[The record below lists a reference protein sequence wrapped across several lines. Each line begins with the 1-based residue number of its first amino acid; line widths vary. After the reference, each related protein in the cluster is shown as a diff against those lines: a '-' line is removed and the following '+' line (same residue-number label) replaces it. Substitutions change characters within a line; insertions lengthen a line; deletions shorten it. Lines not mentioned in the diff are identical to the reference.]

1 MPIYSL
7 DGVRPDIADNAYVA
21 PSAQIIGNVKMAD
34 HSSVW
39 FGAVIR
45 GDNDLI
51 EIGARTNIQDNSVLH
66 TDPGIPL
73 IIGDGVIVGHRV
85 MLHGCKIGEN
95 TLIGIG
101 ATILNGAVI
110 GKNCIIGAHSLI
122 TEGKVIPDGSMVVGS
137 PGRIIKSLTEQHFQM
152 LQINSEVYVANAKRF
167 NQIIITSDHSTKPY
181 RAVISH
187 FNITNNLCT
196 WCHISIISN
205 IWSDAV

>member
-21 PSAQIIGNVKMAD
+21 PSAQIIGNVKMAEL
-34 HSSVW
+34 SSVW

-73 IIGDGVIVGHRV
+73 IIGDGVIVGHQV

-101 ATILNGAVI
+101 ATILNGAEI

-152 LQINSEVYVANAKRF
+152 LRINSEVYVANAKRF
-167 NQIIITSDHSTKPY
+167 NQ
-181 RAVISH
+181 
-187 FNITNNLCT
+187 NL
-196 WCHISIISN
+196 IKI
-205 IWSDAV
+205 

>member
-73 IIGDGVIVGHRV
+73 IIGDGVIVGHQV

-101 ATILNGAVI
+101 ATILNGAEI

-152 LQINSEVYVANAKRF
+152 LRINSEVYVANAKRF
-167 NQIIITSDHSTKPY
+167 NQ
-181 RAVISH
+181 
-187 FNITNNLCT
+187 NL
-196 WCHISIISN
+196 IKI
-205 IWSDAV
+205 

>member
-1 MPIYSL
+1 LPIYSL

-101 ATILNGAVI
+101 VTILNGAVI

-167 NQIIITSDHSTKPY
+167 NQ
-181 RAVISH
+181 
-187 FNITNNLCT
+187 NL
-196 WCHISIISN
+196 IEI
-205 IWSDAV
+205 

>member
-95 TLIGIG
+95 SLIGIG
-101 ATILNGAVI
+101 ATILNGAEI

-152 LQINSEVYVANAKRF
+152 LRINSEVYVANAKRF
-167 NQIIITSDHSTKPY
+167 NQ
-181 RAVISH
+181 
-187 FNITNNLCT
+187 NL
-196 WCHISIISN
+196 IKI
-205 IWSDAV
+205 

>member
-1 MPIYSL
+1 LPIYSL

-85 MLHGCKIGEN
+85 MLHGCKIGAN

-137 PGRIIKSLTEQHFQM
+137 PGRVIKSLTEQHFQM
-152 LQINSEVYVANAKRF
+152 LRINSEVYVANAKRF
-167 NQIIITSDHSTKPY
+167 NQ
-181 RAVISH
+181 
-187 FNITNNLCT
+187 NL
-196 WCHISIISN
+196 IEI
-205 IWSDAV
+205 

>member
-1 MPIYSL
+1 LSIYSL

-95 TLIGIG
+95 SLIGIG
-101 ATILNGAVI
+101 ATILNGAKI

-152 LQINSEVYVANAKRF
+152 LRINSEVYVANAKRF
-167 NQIIITSDHSTKPY
+167 NQ
-181 RAVISH
+181 
-187 FNITNNLCT
+187 NL
-196 WCHISIISN
+196 IKI
-205 IWSDAV
+205 

>member
-1 MPIYSL
+1 LPIYSL

-73 IIGDGVIVGHRV
+73 TIGDGVIVGHRV

-101 ATILNGAVI
+101 ATILNGAEI

-152 LQINSEVYVANAKRF
+152 LRINSEVYVANAKRF
-167 NQIIITSDHSTKPY
+167 NQ
-181 RAVISH
+181 
-187 FNITNNLCT
+187 NL
-196 WCHISIISN
+196 IKI
-205 IWSDAV
+205 

>member
-1 MPIYSL
+1 MSIYSL

-73 IIGDGVIVGHRV
+73 TIGDGVIVGHRV

-101 ATILNGAVI
+101 ATILNGAEI

-152 LQINSEVYVANAKRF
+152 LRINSEVYVANAKRF
-167 NQIIITSDHSTKPY
+167 NQ
-181 RAVISH
+181 
-187 FNITNNLCT
+187 NL
-196 WCHISIISN
+196 IEI
-205 IWSDAV
+205 

>member
-51 EIGARTNIQDNSVLH
+51 EIGARANIQDNSVLH

-101 ATILNGAVI
+101 ATILNSAVI

-152 LQINSEVYVANAKRF
+152 LRINSEVYVANAKRF
-167 NQIIITSDHSTKPY
+167 NQ
-181 RAVISH
+181 
-187 FNITNNLCT
+187 NL
-196 WCHISIISN
+196 IEI
-205 IWSDAV
+205 

>member
-7 DGVRPDIADNAYVA
+7 DGVRPNIADNAYVA

-95 TLIGIG
+95 SLIGIG
-101 ATILNGAVI
+101 ATILNGAEI

-152 LQINSEVYVANAKRF
+152 LRINSEVYVANAKRF
-167 NQIIITSDHSTKPY
+167 NQ
-181 RAVISH
+181 
-187 FNITNNLCT
+187 NL
-196 WCHISIISN
+196 IKI
-205 IWSDAV
+205 

>member
-7 DGVRPDIADNAYVA
+7 DSVRPDIADNAYVA

-51 EIGARTNIQDNSVLH
+51 EIGARSNIQDNSVLH

-152 LQINSEVYVANAKRF
+152 LRINSEVYVANAKRF
-167 NQIIITSDHSTKPY
+167 NQ
-181 RAVISH
+181 
-187 FNITNNLCT
+187 NL
-196 WCHISIISN
+196 IEI
-205 IWSDAV
+205 

>member
-95 TLIGIG
+95 SLIGIG
-101 ATILNGAVI
+101 ATILNGAKI

-152 LQINSEVYVANAKRF
+152 LRINSEVYVANAKRF
-167 NQIIITSDHSTKPY
+167 NQ
-181 RAVISH
+181 
-187 FNITNNLCT
+187 NL
-196 WCHISIISN
+196 IKI
-205 IWSDAV
+205 

>member
-51 EIGARTNIQDNSVLH
+51 EIGARSNIQDNSVLH

-152 LQINSEVYVANAKRF
+152 LRINSEVYVANAKRF
-167 NQIIITSDHSTKPY
+167 NQ
-181 RAVISH
+181 
-187 FNITNNLCT
+187 NL
-196 WCHISIISN
+196 IEI
-205 IWSDAV
+205 

>member
-1 MPIYSL
+1 LPIYSL

-167 NQIIITSDHSTKPY
+167 NQ
-181 RAVISH
+181 
-187 FNITNNLCT
+187 NL
-196 WCHISIISN
+196 IEI
-205 IWSDAV
+205 

>member
-73 IIGDGVIVGHRV
+73 TIGDGVIVGHRV

-101 ATILNGAVI
+101 ATILNGAEI

-152 LQINSEVYVANAKRF
+152 LRINSEVYVANAKRF
-167 NQIIITSDHSTKPY
+167 NQ
-181 RAVISH
+181 
-187 FNITNNLCT
+187 NLKK
-196 WCHISIISN
+196 I
-205 IWSDAV
+205 

>member
-1 MPIYSL
+1 LPIYSL

-73 IIGDGVIVGHRV
+73 VIGDGVIVGHRV

-152 LQINSEVYVANAKRF
+152 LRINSEVYVANAKRF
-167 NQIIITSDHSTKPY
+167 NQ
-181 RAVISH
+181 
-187 FNITNNLCT
+187 NL
-196 WCHISIISN
+196 IEI
-205 IWSDAV
+205 

>member
-1 MPIYSL
+1 LPIYSL

-95 TLIGIG
+95 SLIGIG
-101 ATILNGAVI
+101 ATILNGAKI

-152 LQINSEVYVANAKRF
+152 LRINSEVYVANAKRF
-167 NQIIITSDHSTKPY
+167 NQ
-181 RAVISH
+181 
-187 FNITNNLCT
+187 NL
-196 WCHISIISN
+196 IKI
-205 IWSDAV
+205 

>member
-101 ATILNGAVI
+101 ATILNGAEI

-152 LQINSEVYVANAKRF
+152 LRINSEVYVANAKRF
-167 NQIIITSDHSTKPY
+167 NQ
-181 RAVISH
+181 
-187 FNITNNLCT
+187 NL
-196 WCHISIISN
+196 IKI
-205 IWSDAV
+205 

>member
-7 DGVRPDIADNAYVA
+7 DGVRPNIADNAYVA
-21 PSAQIIGNVKMAD
+21 PSAQIIGNVKLAD

-73 IIGDGVIVGHRV
+73 TIGDGVIVGHRV

-101 ATILNGAVI
+101 ATILNGAEI

-152 LQINSEVYVANAKRF
+152 LRINSEVYVANAKRF
-167 NQIIITSDHSTKPY
+167 NQ
-181 RAVISH
+181 
-187 FNITNNLCT
+187 NL
-196 WCHISIISN
+196 IEI
-205 IWSDAV
+205 

>member
-1 MPIYSL
+1 LPIYSL

-73 IIGDGVIVGHRV
+73 VIGDGVIVGHRV

-137 PGRIIKSLTEQHFQM
+137 PGRVIKSLTEQHFQM
-152 LQINSEVYVANAKRF
+152 LRINSEVYVANAKRF
-167 NQIIITSDHSTKPY
+167 NQ
-181 RAVISH
+181 
-187 FNITNNLCT
+187 NL
-196 WCHISIISN
+196 IEI
-205 IWSDAV
+205 

>member
-1 MPIYSL
+1 LSIYSL

-73 IIGDGVIVGHRV
+73 TIGDGVIVGHRV

-101 ATILNGAVI
+101 ATILNGAEI

-152 LQINSEVYVANAKRF
+152 LRINSEVYVANAKRF
-167 NQIIITSDHSTKPY
+167 NQ
-181 RAVISH
+181 
-187 FNITNNLCT
+187 NL
-196 WCHISIISN
+196 IEI
-205 IWSDAV
+205 

>member
-73 IIGDGVIVGHRV
+73 IIGDGVIVGHQV

-101 ATILNGAVI
+101 ATILNGAEI

-137 PGRIIKSLTEQHFQM
+137 PGRVIKSLTEQHFKM
-152 LQINSEVYVANAKRF
+152 LRINSEVYVANAKRF
-167 NQIIITSDHSTKPY
+167 NQ
-181 RAVISH
+181 
-187 FNITNNLCT
+187 NL
-196 WCHISIISN
+196 IKI
-205 IWSDAV
+205 

>member
-1 MPIYSL
+1 LPIYSL
-7 DGVRPDIADNAYVA
+7 DGVRPEIADNAYVA
-21 PSAQIIGNVKMAD
+21 PSAQVIGNVKMAD

-73 IIGDGVIVGHRV
+73 TIGDGVIVGHRV

-101 ATILNGAVI
+101 ATILNGAKI

-152 LQINSEVYVANAKRF
+152 LRINSEVYVANAKRF
-167 NQIIITSDHSTKPY
+167 NQ
-181 RAVISH
+181 
-187 FNITNNLCT
+187 NLKK
-196 WCHISIISN
+196 I
-205 IWSDAV
+205 

>member
-1 MPIYSL
+1 LPIYSL
-7 DGVRPDIADNAYVA
+7 DSVRPDIADNAYVA

-51 EIGARTNIQDNSVLH
+51 EIGARSNIQDNSVLH

-152 LQINSEVYVANAKRF
+152 LRINSEVYVANAKRF
-167 NQIIITSDHSTKPY
+167 NQ
-181 RAVISH
+181 
-187 FNITNNLCT
+187 NL
-196 WCHISIISN
+196 IEI
-205 IWSDAV
+205 

>member
-7 DGVRPDIADNAYVA
+7 DGVKPDIADNAYVA

-152 LQINSEVYVANAKRF
+152 LRINSEVYVANAKRF
-167 NQIIITSDHSTKPY
+167 NQ
-181 RAVISH
+181 
-187 FNITNNLCT
+187 NL
-196 WCHISIISN
+196 IEI
-205 IWSDAV
+205 

>member
-152 LQINSEVYVANAKRF
+152 LRINSEVYVANAKRF
-167 NQIIITSDHSTKPY
+167 NQ
-181 RAVISH
+181 
-187 FNITNNLCT
+187 NLKK
-196 WCHISIISN
+196 I
-205 IWSDAV
+205 

>member
-7 DGVRPDIADNAYVA
+7 DSVRPDIADNAYVA

-152 LQINSEVYVANAKRF
+152 LRINSEVYVANAKRF
-167 NQIIITSDHSTKPY
+167 NQ
-181 RAVISH
+181 
-187 FNITNNLCT
+187 NL
-196 WCHISIISN
+196 IEI
-205 IWSDAV
+205 

>member
-95 TLIGIG
+95 SLIGIG
-101 ATILNGAVI
+101 ATILNGAKI

-122 TEGKVIPDGSMVVGS
+122 TEGKVIPDGSMVAGS

-152 LQINSEVYVANAKRF
+152 LRINSEVYVANAKRF
-167 NQIIITSDHSTKPY
+167 NQ
-181 RAVISH
+181 
-187 FNITNNLCT
+187 NL
-196 WCHISIISN
+196 IKI
-205 IWSDAV
+205 

>member
-1 MPIYSL
+1 LPIYSL

-152 LQINSEVYVANAKRF
+152 LRINSEVYVANAKRF
-167 NQIIITSDHSTKPY
+167 NQ
-181 RAVISH
+181 
-187 FNITNNLCT
+187 NL
-196 WCHISIISN
+196 IKI
-205 IWSDAV
+205 

>member
-167 NQIIITSDHSTKPY
+167 NQ
-181 RAVISH
+181 
-187 FNITNNLCT
+187 NLVE
-196 WCHISIISN
+196 I
-205 IWSDAV
+205 

>member
-1 MPIYSL
+1 LPIYSL

-21 PSAQIIGNVKMAD
+21 PSAQIIGNVKMAY

-73 IIGDGVIVGHRV
+73 IIGDGVIVGHQV

-101 ATILNGAVI
+101 ATILNGAEI

-152 LQINSEVYVANAKRF
+152 LRINSEVYVANAKRF
-167 NQIIITSDHSTKPY
+167 NQ
-181 RAVISH
+181 
-187 FNITNNLCT
+187 NL
-196 WCHISIISN
+196 IKI
-205 IWSDAV
+205 

>member
-7 DGVRPDIADNAYVA
+7 DSVRPDIADNAYVA

-73 IIGDGVIVGHRV
+73 IIGDGVIVGHQV

-101 ATILNGAVI
+101 ATILNGAEI

-152 LQINSEVYVANAKRF
+152 LRINSEVYVANAKRF
-167 NQIIITSDHSTKPY
+167 NQ
-181 RAVISH
+181 
-187 FNITNNLCT
+187 NL
-196 WCHISIISN
+196 IKI
-205 IWSDAV
+205 